1 MDDFFFAE
9 QCFYPSCDFVVFG
22 KCDGNLAIDYV
33 SMTATRCVVAIVT
46 NGLDDDD

>member
-33 SMTATRCVVAIVT
+33 SMTATR
-46 NGLDDDD
+46 LRDSDSDQWS